1 MMRSF
6 VWVKNQSVE
15 VFPDPNKDRTRLFA
29 SQVFALYEEI
39 HGVELN
45 WDTPDGPRSAHRLLQ
60 VALDDQITCVHD
72 ADPWREE
79 LRDIRA
85 ANTRHPDEALRLLYE
100 LAWDG
105 GGPRPEGETF
115 GWVDR
120 LEEWPPGERA

>member
-6 VWVKNQSVE
+6 IWVKGRSVE

-29 SQVFALYEEI
+29 NQVFALHEEI
-39 HGVELN
+39 YEIELN
-45 WDTPDGPRSAHRLLQ
+45 WDTPDGPWFAHRLLQ
-60 VALDDQITCVHD
+60 VALDDQVAFLHD

-85 ANTRHPDEALRLLYE
+85 ANTLRPGKALELLYA

-105 GGPRPEGETF
+105 GGWRPEGETF
-115 GWVDR
+115 GWIDR
-120 LEEWPPGERA
+120 LEDQA